1 MANGQQRYRK
11 PVDVDTYKMM
21 SEDEK
26 ENYRRNVEVRGG
38 AGQVTLAS
46 GGGGRRPHD
55 QELERT
61 GRGIERIR
69 GTNWDSDPDKYVLW
83 QKRADSPGSYSRTEI
98 PNDAKL
104 HSDIRAGTGNW
115 EAIVADYQRETAKA
129 DSLERAEMERW
140 SKASRGDTSR
150 HPDFGGLLEEHEK
163 RKARGW
169 N

>member
-26 ENYRRNVEVRGG
+26 ENYRRTTAVRGG

-46 GGGGRRPHD
+46 GGGGGGSHD

-61 GRGIERIR
+61 GRGIERIAGSYDKSR
-69 GTNWDSDPDKYVLW
+69 PDKYVLW
-83 QKRADSPGSYSRTEI
+83 QKRADSPGSYTRTEI

-129 DSLERAEMERW
+129 DSLERAEMGRW
-140 SKASRGDTSR
+140 SKASQEWNSR
-150 HPDFGGLLEEHEK
+150 PEFGGLLEEHEK